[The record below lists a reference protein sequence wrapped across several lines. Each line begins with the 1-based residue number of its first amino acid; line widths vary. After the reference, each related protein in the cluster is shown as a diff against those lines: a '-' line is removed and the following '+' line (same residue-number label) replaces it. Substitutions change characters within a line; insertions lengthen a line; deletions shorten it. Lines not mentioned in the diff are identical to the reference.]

1 MGPEPGSASL
11 EESSLL
17 ASFSAGHSPFD
28 RPGLVARVGP
38 FAVVAVVAEA
48 SLALPPGTRV
58 GTAVIVSLVL
68 LAAVALAFLLPW
80 GRLPAWAP
88 VLVPLACTG
97 WALALTLAG
106 GTVSGVGL
114 VLLIPLIWSAL
125 FHRPWESAC
134 VVAAIVAAEI
144 VVSVVQ
150 SAPDAVTIRRA
161 LLWAALGGLL
171 AVATHGLRDRIRR
184 SQQATVRLEQQLA
197 ELRIVEDRDRLA
209 AELQSSVIQRIF
221 AAGLKLQG
229 ALSLSPRAEV
239 RRRVESSVDD
249 LDDAIRLLRQ
259 AIFGLESRLDS
270 VGLRQQVLRLCADLS
285 PVPEITFAGP
295 VDDALPTGAS
305 DQLLDML
312 RTALGLISPD
322 AVQTSVDLR
331 ADDAL
336 TVVVTGTGPHRRP
349 AGSDGHGRDF
359 SPLCD
364 RGSQAGI
371 AVDVGP
377 AEGGTRLAWSVPV
390 PDGPPPA
397 DRR

>member
-1 MGPEPGSASL
+1 MEPEPGSASL
-11 EESSLL
+11 DESSLL
-17 ASFSAGHSPFD
+17 ASFGTGQCPF
-28 RPGLVARVGP
+28 RRRGLAARAAP
-38 FAVVAVVAEA
+38 FALVAVVAEA
-48 SLALPPGTRV
+48 SLALPPGSRA
-58 GTAVIVSLVL
+58 GPAVVVSLIL
-68 LAAVALAFLLPW
+68 LVAVALAFLLPW
-80 GRLPAWAP
+80 DRLPAWAP
-88 VLVPLACTG
+88 VLVLLACTG
-97 WALALTLAG
+97 WALALTLAS

-184 SQQATVRLEQQLA
+184 SQQATIRLEQRLR
-197 ELRIVEDRDRLA
+197 ELRVIEDRDRLA
-209 AELQSSVIQRIF
+209 AELQSSVVQRIF

-229 ALSLSPRAEV
+229 ALSLRVGAEV

-259 AIFGLESRLDS
+259 AIFGLESRLDGL
-270 VGLRQQVLRLCADLS
+270 GLRQQVLRLCAGLS

-295 VDDALPTGAS
+295 VDDALPAEAS

-312 RTALGLISPD
+312 GTALGLISPD

-336 TVVVTGTGPHRRP
+336 TVVVTGTGPDWQP
-349 AGSDGHGRDF
+349 AAGDGHGRDF
-359 SPLCD
+359 SPLRD
-364 RGSQAGI
+364 RASQAGI
-371 AVDVGP
+371 AVEVGP
-377 AEGGTRLAWSVPV
+377 TEGGTRLAWSVPV
-390 PDGPPPA
+390 LAGPPPA
-397 DRR
+397 DRH